1 MQHPSDERLTISV
14 VEAGARLGIGRDLS
28 YQLARTGR
36 LPGAMRLGRLWRVS
50 RPVLERA
57 LTEGWQ
63 PASELGEAPPATGP
77 RP

>member
-1 MQHPSDERLTISV
+1 MQTEPLTISV

-57 LTEGWQ
+57 IAEGWQ
-63 PASELGEAPPATGP
+63 QPSEPEAAPAGRHP
-77 RP
+77 